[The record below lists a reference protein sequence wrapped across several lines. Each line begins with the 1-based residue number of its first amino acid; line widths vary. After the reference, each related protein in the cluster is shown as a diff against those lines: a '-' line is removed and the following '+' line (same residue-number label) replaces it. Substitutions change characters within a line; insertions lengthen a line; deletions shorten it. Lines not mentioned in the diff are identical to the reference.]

1 MEEQGVE
8 KEAVMNRNMAIG
20 LTVALA
26 LCLWTGGSALAA
38 GTWADEIVTATT
50 FYKMSYPTGNWDPYF
65 AELTKV
71 KDGIGRGDEQIVKVE
86 MDQFMKMLQGRAH
99 GINDVAA
106 DELYNFALAVRP
118 TEPPTSA
125 VSLDLEIG
133 TERPMSVPDHTIN
146 TPYEGGRPCKLE
158 GCDYWQDNVFDPGA
172 S

>member
-1 MEEQGVE
+1 
-8 KEAVMNRNMAIG
+8 MNRKMVIA

-26 LCLWTGGSALAA
+26 VCLWTGGAALAA
-38 GTWADEIVTATT
+38 GTWADEIMTAAT
-50 FYKMSYPTGNWDPYF
+50 FYKASYPTGNWAPYF
-65 AELTKV
+65 EELSKV

-86 MDQFMKMLQGRAH
+86 MDQFLKMLLGRAH

-106 DELYNFALAVRP
+106 DELYNFALSARP
-118 TEPPTSA
+118 PEAPASA

-146 TPYEGGRPCKLE
+146 TPYEGGHPCKLE
-158 GCDYWQDNVFDPGA
+158 GCDYWLDNVFDPGA

>member
-1 MEEQGVE
+1 
-8 KEAVMNRNMAIG
+8 MNRNMAIA

-26 LCLWTGGSALAA
+26 LCLWTGGSVLAA
-38 GTWADEIVTATT
+38 GSWADEIVSAAT
-50 FYKMSYPTGNWDPYF
+50 FYKTTYPAGNWDPYF
-65 AELTKV
+65 EKLTKV
-71 KDGIGRGDEQIVKVE
+71 QEGIGRGDEQIVKVE
-86 MDQFMKMLQGRAH
+86 MDQFLKMLLGRAH

-118 TEPPTSA
+118 SEPSTSA
-125 VSLDLEIG
+125 MSFDLEIG

-158 GCDYWQDNVFDPGA
+158 GCDYWLDDVFDPGA

>member
-1 MEEQGVE
+1 M
-8 KEAVMNRNMAIG
+8 KRKMLIAV
-20 LTVALA
+20 TVALA

-38 GTWADEIVTATT
+38 GTWADEIVTATM
-50 FYKMSYPTGNWDPYF
+50 FYKTTYPAGNWSPYL

-86 MDQFMKMLQGRAH
+86 MDRFLKMLQERAH

-106 DELYNFALAVRP
+106 DELYNFAVASRS
-118 TEPPTSA
+118 TETSTSA
-125 VSLDLEIG
+125 MSSDLEIQN
-133 TERPMSVPDHTIN
+133 EKPMSVPDHTIN
-146 TPYEGGRPCKLE
+146 TPYEGGRPCQLE